1 MRVPAPRPPP
11 PPRARPAAAAERGS
25 SPAGR
30 LPAAQVRVMP
40 RCWFVL
46 LRLWLKVDGSMA
58 RLRETRLFCRLD
70 TPGE

>member
-1 MRVPAPRPPP
+1 
-11 PPRARPAAAAERGS
+11 
-25 SPAGR
+25 
-30 LPAAQVRVMP
+30 MP

-58 RLRETRLFCRLD
+58 RLREARLFCRFD

>member
-1 MRVPAPRPPP
+1 LQQSGAALQRCLRCERACAGPPTP
-11 PPRARPAAAAERGS
+11 VC
-25 SPAGR
+25 
-30 LPAAQVRVMP
+30 LPQVRVMP

-58 RLRETRLFCRLD
+58 RLRETRLFCRFD